1 MRWKTSPSWLVP
13 PVLDD
18 FMLLSP
24 SVHCAKQW
32 LAMWHDCLCTLGFF
46 DRILFVYKWGFF
58 QREHFQK
65 SEYVIFAN
73 IVDVSRHCLGKVI
86 KR

>member
-1 MRWKTSPSWLVP
+1 MWKTSPSWLVP

-58 QREHFQK
+58 RK
-65 SEYVIFAN
+65 N
-73 IVDVSRHCLGKVI
+73 ISKNVSMEFLLILWMFLETV
-86 KR
+86 